1 MANLRAFT
9 MPKWGI
15 EMTEGTV
22 AEWMVKEGAAFK
34 KGQTLCL
41 IETDKITN
49 EVEAEYDGVL
59 HKLTAPVGEVLSVGV
74 LLAVMGDAGASADD
88 VTAFAASF
96 KAADTRVAAKAGAG
110 APVAEVPAPAEAPKR
125 IETNRPISPKALEL
139 AERLGVDLNPIHG
152 SGKGGR
158 ISYQDVLQA
167 SRPEAQ
173 PVLRGPLK
181 LDAALERVYA
191 SPLAKR
197 VAALHGV
204 DLGGIKGTGPR
215 GRITKADVLAL
226 IGAQA
231 DDGGVTRPFAPSANA
246 PRIVPMDKIRTVVA
260 RRLTEAKSTI
270 PHFYLRMSVR
280 VDALLALRKAA
291 NTVTGMKAS
300 INDYLV
306 RACAQALAQHPD
318 VNIQV
323 HGSDIHHFAH
333 ADISVAVA
341 SARGLV
347 TPIIRGADEMSLAQI
362 AAATRDIIAR
372 AQAGKLGYADM
383 DGGTF
388 TISNLGMF
396 GIEQFDAIINP
407 PQGAILAIG
416 GVSRA
421 LVEGADGEAEFASQL
436 ALSLSCDHRAIDGAV
451 AARFMVTLKG
461 LIEAPETMFS

>member
-246 PRIVPMDKIRTVVA
+246 PRIVPMDKIR
-260 RRLTEAKSTI
+260 
-270 PHFYLRMSVR
+270 
-280 VDALLALRKAA
+280 
-291 NTVTGMKAS
+291 
-300 INDYLV
+300 
-306 RACAQALAQHPD
+306 
-318 VNIQV
+318 
-323 HGSDIHHFAH
+323 
-333 ADISVAVA
+333 
-341 SARGLV
+341 
-347 TPIIRGADEMSLAQI
+347 
-362 AAATRDIIAR
+362 
-372 AQAGKLGYADM
+372 
-383 DGGTF
+383 
-388 TISNLGMF
+388 
-396 GIEQFDAIINP
+396 
-407 PQGAILAIG
+407 
-416 GVSRA
+416 
-421 LVEGADGEAEFASQL
+421 
-436 ALSLSCDHRAIDGAV
+436 
-451 AARFMVTLKG
+451 
-461 LIEAPETMFS
+461 